1 MAAWVC
7 SGVGRACAV
16 RICVSWWPCGE
27 MSVRS
32 SARRMRVT
40 VNVVGSSGSAGLP
53 KVILVPDSL
62 QQLLDEA
69 TKKLDMP
76 QCARRAWT
84 RDGEPIHS
92 ISAIRD
98 NQLVLVSTS
107 ARFPGRKPT
116 ARVSPA
122 PAPASAS
129 APPPPATD
137 ASPPRLAQETRPVV
151 HPPAVAGATQTARLQ
166 QASRRH
172 AELVDSIRVGERLVR
187 ELRQQVE
194 KLRNRSAEERQKV
207 DRLRTQAADLSESI
221 AIKQR
226 DLDALESQVAA
237 AVPPMIHAP
246 AVVDT
251 DQDQMSRTDT
261 ARSPSS
267 TAEDR
272 QAQAVAEAVAAAE
285 ARAAEAIEQSQEQ
298 IRTLKET
305 LRGFDSQ
312 LGERTAELAT
322 ATRALA
328 EQQRVADARVRELE
342 DALRGREDA
351 EAHANTVAATQQR
364 SIDELEARLMSE
376 VESRA
381 ATENQWQKEREQIKA
396 DCRAEVERVKS
407 ECESAGANAAAA
419 ADAAAA
425 AAGSEQVEHELRSLR
440 AELQSTRAAHEKEMA
455 ELHARHADDL
465 TAVAG
470 AAQQK
475 HEAQLRETLQKLEDA
490 EASRQSS
497 AKALEDAQRQTME
510 VAVNAAQREEDQ
522 LQELTMTRSENND
535 LQAQLT
541 AQSAAA
547 ASQEAEIVV
556 LKQKLAA
563 LQSELDEANQKFGF
577 AAADVAVAAPV
588 VGGPQVA
595 VAPVST
601 SPSAARDKGE
611 QLVSV
616 SKDRVRQ
623 VGKKAPTRGRQG
635 RGGAQSTPEPDSA
648 STLTP
653 PSVIGDTV
661 AAPALTEAQSIAAA
675 KKTHQEAA
683 AEAARQ
689 RRANKHAKASSA
701 AADTTAVGQTGSGA
715 GARSTPAAVPAPAVS
730 AQGGSGA
737 AGSHSDEMKGNA
749 VFLKMQ
755 AKILEQE
762 AKEDARYVACSG
774 HHLACFLYAAYRAAS
789 FSVLGVAVLA
799 SRWSNS
805 SQQHRHVAYVLTCH
819 ALRQAC
825 G

>member
-1 MAAWVC
+1 MW
-7 SGVGRACAV
+7 
-16 RICVSWWPCGE
+16 
-27 MSVRS
+27 
-32 SARRMRVT
+32 
-40 VNVVGSSGSAGLP
+40 SAGLP

-207 DRLRTQAADLSESI
+207 DMLRTQAADLSESI

-364 SIDELEARLMSE
+364 SIDELEARLMSHL
-376 VESRA
+376 
-381 ATENQWQKEREQIKA
+381 REQ
-396 DCRAEVERVKS
+396 
-407 ECESAGANAAAA
+407 
-419 ADAAAA
+419 
-425 AAGSEQVEHELRSLR
+425 QV
-440 AELQSTRAAHEKEMA
+440 
-455 ELHARHADDL
+455 
-465 TAVAG
+465 
-470 AAQQK
+470 
-475 HEAQLRETLQKLEDA
+475 
-490 EASRQSS
+490 
-497 AKALEDAQRQTME
+497 
-510 VAVNAAQREEDQ
+510 
-522 LQELTMTRSENND
+522 
-535 LQAQLT
+535 
-541 AQSAAA
+541 
-547 ASQEAEIVV
+547 
-556 LKQKLAA
+556 
-563 LQSELDEANQKFGF
+563 
-577 AAADVAVAAPV
+577 P
-588 VGGPQVA
+588 
-595 VAPVST
+595 
-601 SPSAARDKGE
+601 
-611 QLVSV
+611 
-616 SKDRVRQ
+616 
-623 VGKKAPTRGRQG
+623 
-635 RGGAQSTPEPDSA
+635 
-648 STLTP
+648 
-653 PSVIGDTV
+653 
-661 AAPALTEAQSIAAA
+661 
-675 KKTHQEAA
+675 
-683 AEAARQ
+683 
-689 RRANKHAKASSA
+689 
-701 AADTTAVGQTGSGA
+701 
-715 GARSTPAAVPAPAVS
+715 TPAN
-730 AQGGSGA
+730 
-737 AGSHSDEMKGNA
+737 SHA
-749 VFLKMQ
+749 TLP
-755 AKILEQE
+755 II
-762 AKEDARYVACSG
+762 
-774 HHLACFLYAAYRAAS
+774 
-789 FSVLGVAVLA
+789 VLCHSQ
-799 SRWSNS
+799 SR
-805 SQQHRHVAYVLTCH
+805 
-819 ALRQAC
+819 
-825 G
+825 